1 MFGRGIGLQ
10 TRETAVIEGRR
21 RIHRTDSMW
30 PMLTL
35 RGCGG
40 EGSVARDERK
50 ESSEEA
56 SLRSVLRHEA
66 VMEVDKGRW
75 LIVLMTDSHLF
86 FSFFL
91 SHL

>member
-86 FSFFL
+86 FADRKSVV
-91 SHL
+91 